1 MNRGYKTMSRWIIL
15 FFLSILHCQSPEVS
29 VNSTDSMKKSES
41 RAIELPVPE
50 PTPIL
55 SREDALKE
63 TALLFKKS
71 QNNKNHF
78 IQSNGVHFTND
89 RAVLELSSFS
99 EIIGKNKIEYSL
111 NQSPYEEYTIPIALT
126 TPGKNSI
133 KFKSIDRLGNVEESK
148 SVQVYVDKN
157 PPTLLAWIY
166 GTTLKRNDI
175 QYYNAQSY
183 LKVEPSDT
191 ESGVKDVYVNINNEG
206 FLPLSFL
213 PATFSEPKFYS
224 IQVIAMD
231 NVLQKSN
238 EFTAKFVVDTEPPVV
253 SIKVSHTNKNKD
265 KLVCSSRS
273 VVNISSTDLGS
284 GQKLIFYRTNGQE
297 NWISY
302 ADEFKVPP
310 ITGFYS
316 IEFKGTDQ
324 VGNESPVQTFQCQI
338 DKEPPKTK
346 LEITK

>member
-1 MNRGYKTMSRWIIL
+1 MSRWIFFL
-15 FFLSILHCQSPEVS
+15 FLSILHCQSPEVS

-41 RAIELPVPE
+41 RSLEQPPSEPVPSL
-50 PTPIL
+50 T
-55 SREDALKE
+55 REEALKE

-78 IQSNGVHFTND
+78 IHPNGVHFTND

-99 EIIGKNKIEYSL
+99 EVIGKNKIEYSL
-111 NQSPYEEYTIPIALT
+111 NQAPYEEYNVPIALT

-148 SVQVYVDKN
+148 VVQVYVDKN
-157 PPTLLAWIY
+157 PPALLAWIY
-166 GTTLKRNDI
+166 GTTVRRNDI
-175 QYYNAQSY
+175 QYYNSKSY

-213 PATFSEPKFYS
+213 PSSFAEAKFYS

-238 EFTAKFVVDTEPPVV
+238 EFSSKFVVDTEPPIV

-265 KLVCSSRS
+265 KLICSSRS
-273 VVNISSTDLGS
+273 VVNLSSTDLGS
-284 GQKLIFYRTNGQE
+284 GQKLIFYRTMGQE
-297 NWISY
+297 DWISY

-310 ITGFYS
+310 ITGSYS